1 MFPTVEAR
9 KEVSSKSFNKEAE
22 ISSCLYLRIVRLLF
36 IDSIYIFL
44 AKIKKEKSNNA
55 FFAKYYML
63 RIWPFQLVNHS
74 SPPSKFSKQKTSTNK
89 QAYIPFDNQQINK
102 YSWITFN
109 LLKTYLLFILLIE
122 KTYIALPKL
131 LL

>member
-1 MFPTVEAR
+1 M
-9 KEVSSKSFNKEAE
+9 
-22 ISSCLYLRIVRLLF
+22 IVADFR
-36 IDSIYIFL
+36 YIFL

-89 QAYIPFDNQQINK
+89 QAYISFDNQ
-102 YSWITFN
+102 
-109 LLKTYLLFILLIE
+109 
-122 KTYIALPKL
+122 
-131 LL
+131 

>member
-1 MFPTVEAR
+1 
-9 KEVSSKSFNKEAE
+9 
-22 ISSCLYLRIVRLLF
+22 
-36 IDSIYIFL
+36 
-44 AKIKKEKSNNA
+44 
-55 FFAKYYML
+55 ML
-63 RIWPFQLVNHS
+63 RIWNFHIVNHS
-74 SPPSKFSKQKTSTNK
+74 SPTSKFSKQKTSTNK

-122 KTYIALPKL
+122 KTYIALPEL

>member
-1 MFPTVEAR
+1 
-9 KEVSSKSFNKEAE
+9 
-22 ISSCLYLRIVRLLF
+22 
-36 IDSIYIFL
+36 
-44 AKIKKEKSNNA
+44 
-55 FFAKYYML
+55 ML
-63 RIWPFQLVNHS
+63 RIWPFELVNHS

-122 KTYIALPKL
+122 KTYIALPEL